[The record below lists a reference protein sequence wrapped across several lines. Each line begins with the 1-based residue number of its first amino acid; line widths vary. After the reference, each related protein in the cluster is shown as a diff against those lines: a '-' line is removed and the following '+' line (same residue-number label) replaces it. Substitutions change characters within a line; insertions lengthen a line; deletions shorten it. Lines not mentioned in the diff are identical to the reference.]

1 MYAIVRA
8 GGRQEKVEVGDVLVV
23 DRMAGEPGASVQL
36 PAVLLVDGASVT
48 TDKATLGKVKVRHVS
63 IGYQE
68 PARLDDRL
76 AISCAVKS
84 LRRTRVIFEQEARR
98 QSDGALLVHAEV
110 EVVAVTM
117 DTLKPRA
124 MPETL
129 MTTLTRKIEKTDV

>member
-1 MYAIVRA
+1 MHFEIPVRVYIEDTDA
-8 GGRQEKVEVGDVLVV
+8 GGIVFYGNYLKFFERA
-23 DRMAGEPGASVQL
+23 R
-36 PAVLLVDGASVT
+36 
-48 TDKATLGKVKVRHVS
+48 TDFLRSIGIEQSQTIQQNLIFVVRHVS

-68 PARLDDRL
+68 PALLDDRL

-124 MPETL
+124 MPEPL
-129 MTTLTRKIEKTDV
+129 MNTLTMTIEKTDV

>member
-1 MYAIVRA
+1 MHFEIPVRVYIEDTDA
-8 GGRQEKVEVGDVLVV
+8 GGIVFYGNYLKFFERA
-23 DRMAGEPGASVQL
+23 R
-36 PAVLLVDGASVT
+36 
-48 TDKATLGKVKVRHVS
+48 TDFLRSIGIEQSQTIQQNLIFVVRHVS

-110 EVVAVTM
+110 
-117 DTLKPRA
+117 
-124 MPETL
+124 
-129 MTTLTRKIEKTDV
+129 